1 MTKKISVASLPEFN
15 SAHFLNDFEDIKTY
29 IRIVKEDGDP
39 VALGHALNNVF
50 MALGAN
56 AVADALAVDVFQ
68 IWEAQEN
75 PSEHLSTLEQVCDV
89 IENGSLAENHANP
102 HRGTDFEE
110 FLRAEGIYDEVTA
123 QAVRRVIAALLS
135 QRSS

>member
-15 SAHFLNDFEDIKTY
+15 SANFLNDFEDIKNY
-29 IRIVKEDGDP
+29 IRILKEEGDP
-39 VALGHALNNVF
+39 VAMGQALNTIF
-50 MALGAN
+50 MTLGAN
-56 AVADALAVDVFQ
+56 AVADALAVDVGQ

-75 PSEHLSTLEQVCDV
+75 PSEHHNTLEQICDV
-89 IENGSLAENHANP
+89 IENGSLAENPANP

-110 FLRAEGIYDEVTA
+110 FLRTEGIYDEVTA

-135 QRSS
+135 QRSP